1 MCIDIHCSRLF
12 TAKDRRWPQSS
23 NRDYI
28 HTMDNNQGD
37 LVGLLGTSPRCSYMK
52 MQSKKEYVPI
62 NNIYV
67 CSLISNCITK
77 AIVIKTTKYW
87 HKNRHI
93 DQQNRIESPEINPC
107 IFGQL
112 TYHKGA
118 KNIQWKDSFFCKWY
132 WKNWTATCKRMK
144 LKHYLIPYTKINSK
158 WIKDSNVRPETIELL
173 GKNIGSKLLNIGLGD
188 DFLIWQQKRK
198 KPKQKSISGTISN

>member
-37 LVGLLGTSPRCSYMK
+37 PVGLLGTSSRCSYMK

-77 AIVIKTTKYW
+77 AIVIKTMKYW

-118 KNIQWKDSFFCKWY
+118 KNIQWKDSLSSVNGTGKIGQPRAREW
-132 WKNWTATCKRMK
+132 NWNTILYRTQKLTQNGLKTRM
-144 LKHYLIPYTKINSK
+144 
-158 WIKDSNVRPETIELL
+158 
-173 GKNIGSKLLNIGLGD
+173 
-188 DFLIWQQKRK
+188 
-198 KPKQKSISGTISN
+198 